1 MQRNA
6 TRQVSTWESVHFLLC
21 SSNQCVPDISVSLS
35 FKAVLH
41 GGGKVGGYQNHPG
54 KPFQTPPALLLPQ
67 SLLPLRFYLRC
78 VSELEQSHPFT
89 YK

>member
-54 KPFQTPPALLLPQ
+54 
-67 SLLPLRFYLRC
+67 SLFKLHQPSSSRSPSF
-78 VSELEQSHPFT
+78 P
-89 YK
+89 